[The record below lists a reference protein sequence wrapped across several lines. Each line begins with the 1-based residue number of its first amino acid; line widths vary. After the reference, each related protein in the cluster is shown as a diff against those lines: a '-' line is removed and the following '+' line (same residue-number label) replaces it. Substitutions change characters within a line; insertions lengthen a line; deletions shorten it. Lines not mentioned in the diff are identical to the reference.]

1 MRKPNNKVTAIYLM
15 WSLLHIT
22 LFLVK
27 PTIKGFMWEGD
38 RNIYNGNRY
47 FYPFTKGQFSEYL
60 GGTRIFNY
68 FDLQFYDITE
78 LAFYLIAPVFI
89 YYIITLLRTK

>member
-1 MRKPNNKVTAIYLM
+1 MKKPGNKVISIYLM

-27 PTIKGFMWEGD
+27 PSIYGFIYDGD
-38 RNIYNGNRY
+38 KYTYTGNRY
-47 FYPFTKGQFSEYL
+47 FYPFTKGQWHSFPENP
-60 GGTRIFNY
+60 RIFNY

-78 LAFYLIAPVFI
+78 LAFYLIAPIFI
-89 YYIITLLRTK
+89 YYIITLLRSK

>member
-1 MRKPNNKVTAIYLM
+1 MRKLNNKVTAIYLM

-22 LFLVK
+22 LFLAK
-27 PTIKGFMWEGD
+27 PGIEGFKWVGD
-38 RNIYNGNRY
+38 KYRYNENRY
-47 FYPFTKGQFSEYL
+47 FYPFTKGYWREGEEKL
-60 GGTRIFNY
+60 RVFNN

-78 LAFYLIAPVFI
+78 LSFYLIAPIFI